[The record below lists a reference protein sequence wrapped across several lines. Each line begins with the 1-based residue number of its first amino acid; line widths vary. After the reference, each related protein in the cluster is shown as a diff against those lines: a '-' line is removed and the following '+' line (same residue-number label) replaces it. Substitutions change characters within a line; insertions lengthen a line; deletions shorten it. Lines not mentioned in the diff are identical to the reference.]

1 MVKIRLNRMGR
12 RHQPFYRIV
21 VVDSRVKRSG
31 KYIESLGYYNP
42 IDDDD
47 RYKLDTEKALEWLLK
62 GAQPTRTARNILS
75 EAGVMKKLDETK
87 YEARKAKKEGNN

>member
-42 IDDDD
+42 IDDND

-87 YEARKAKKEGNN
+87 YEARNAKKEGSN